1 MKILS
6 IEKARKES
14 LVMTYT
20 IDEIRKMI
28 EPVAIEYEL
37 PAVYLFGSYARGEA
51 NDDSDIDIMIDDE
64 NSYKFQK
71 MFGFGGL
78 FEDLMNTFNKKID
91 IVFIN
96 GLMERDGKAGDY
108 MRSTILSERVL
119 IYDR

>member
-1 MKILS
+1 
-6 IEKARKES
+6 
-14 LVMTYT
+14 MTYT